1 MDFGVNAGLV
11 DELYARWTADPDAV
25 APEWR
30 AFFQKGR
37 DRALDEAAVD
47 GAAHPPAPAIQPN
60 GASPAPAPQPAAPPA
75 APAPAPSDG
84 DVHDQAVAQARV
96 YQLVQAYRAR
106 GHLYAH
112 LDPLSPPP
120 PPPAELSIESFGLT
134 PADLGRQFRVPDLAG
149 PEVQTLGEIVD
160 RMRETYC
167 RSIGV
172 EFIHI
177 ENVEQ
182 RHWLTEQ
189 MESTKNRLE
198 LRREEELRILTKLV
212 EAEVFEQF
220 LHRSYEAGT
229 KRFSLEGAESLIP
242 LVDLIVEKSA
252 AHGVDEIVVGMAHRG
267 RLNVLANIL
276 DKDLRDIFA
285 AFDDSDAMRYF
296 GGGDVK
302 YHLGFS
308 ADRRTR
314 FGRDVHLTLAFNPSH
329 LEFVDPVVEGRTR
342 AKQDRF
348 GDRQRRRALPLLVHG
363 DAAFMGQGVVAE
375 TLNLA
380 NLPGYSTGGTIH
392 VIVNNQIGFTT
403 PPEDSRS
410 TRYASDLCQMLLM
423 PVFHVN
429 GEDPEAVVQVA
440 SLAVELRQ
448 RFGTDVMID
457 VYCYRRY
464 GHNEGDEPRYTQPL
478 MYAAID
484 KKTSIRQQYKERLS
498 ARRHVTDASVEEIE
512 ERYKK
517 RLASAFQQVRGKA
530 FEPVK
535 YAGAE
540 LWAGYYGGADA
551 EVPEVPTAVPED
563 RLIDLS
569 RRLHT
574 PPEGMD
580 LHPDV
585 IALFRERHERL
596 VAGQPFDWGTAE
608 MLAYASLAFEGTPLR
623 LTGEETARGAFGHR
637 HAVVRDVKTGAAHVP
652 LARLRPG
659 QGRVDV
665 INCPASLA
673 GVLGFEFGYSLD
685 YPEALVIWEAHYGDF
700 LNCAQV
706 IVDQFLAS
714 SEDKWRRLSG
724 MVLYLP
730 HGYEGQG
737 PEHSSARVERFLQA
751 AAEDN
756 LQIVHPTTPA
766 QLFHVLR
773 RQVLRR
779 YRKPLV
785 VFTPKQQL
793 KAPLSRLADLASG
806 TFRRVVPD
814 DLPPEGVRRVLLCS
828 GRVYHDLVRARADRG
843 RTDVAVVRLEQLYP
857 LNRELDEALAPY
869 RDGTEL
875 CWVQEE
881 PKNHGP
887 WYWLNATLPDAL
899 RRRMPLSCVSRAK
912 SASPA
917 TGSPA
922 SHELEE
928 RMLADE
934 AFAAPSPR

>member
-1 MDFGVNAGLV
+1 MERDFGVNAGLV
-11 DELYARWTADPDAV
+11 DELHARWTADPDAV
-25 APEWR
+25 APGWR
-30 AFFQKGR
+30 EYFERGQGR
-37 DRALDEAAVD
+37 GVDEA
-47 GAAHPPAPAIQPN
+47 PLPAQ
-60 GASPAPAPQPAAPPA
+60 AAPPQSG
-75 APAPAPSDG
+75 APTDHEAE
-84 DVHDQAVAQARV
+84 VLDQAVAQARV

-106 GHLYAH
+106 GHLHAH
-112 LDPLSPPP
+112 LDPLG
-120 PPPAELSIESFGLT
+120 PPPAPPPELGIEAFGFA
-134 PADLGRQFRVPDLAG
+134 PGDMGRQFRVTDLAG
-149 PEVQTLGEIVD
+149 PEVQTLGEIVE

-172 EFIHI
+172 EFLHI
-177 ENVEQ
+177 EDVEQ
-182 RHWLTEQ
+182 RGWLREQ
-189 MESTKNRLE
+189 MEASRNRLA
-198 LRREEELRILTKLV
+198 LRREEEIRILTKLV

-220 LHRSYEAGT
+220 LHRSYDAGT

-242 LVDLIVEKSA
+242 LVDLIVERSA
-252 AHGVDEIVVGMAHRG
+252 AHGVEEIVVGMAHRG

-276 DKDLRDIFA
+276 DKDLREIFA
-285 AFDDSDAMRYF
+285 AFADSDALRYF

-348 GDRQRRRALPLLVHG
+348 GDRQRRRALPLLIHG

-375 TLNLA
+375 TLNLM

-403 PPEDSRS
+403 LPGDSRS
-410 TRYASDLCQMLLM
+410 TRYATDLAQMLMM

-484 KKTSIRQQYKERLS
+484 KKPTIRSTYVERLS
-498 ARRHVTDASVEEIE
+498 ARRHVTSALVEEIE
-512 ERYKK
+512 ARYRQ
-517 RLASAFQQVRGKA
+517 RLTSAFDQVKGRA
-530 FEPVK
+530 YDPVK

-551 EVPEVPTAVPED
+551 EVPEVATGVHED

-569 RRLHT
+569 RRLNA
-574 PPEGMD
+574 PPEGAA

-585 IALFRERHERL
+585 AALLRERHERL
-596 VAGQPFDWGTAE
+596 VAGEPVDWGTAE
-608 MLAYASLAFEGTPLR
+608 MLAYASLAFEGTPVR
-623 LTGEETARGAFGHR
+623 LTGEEVARGAFGHR
-637 HAVVRDVKTGAAHVP
+637 HAVVRDMKTGAAHLP

-665 INCPASLA
+665 INSPASLV
-673 GVLGFEFGYSLD
+673 GVLGFEFGYTLD

-700 LNCAQV
+700 VNCAQV

-724 MVLYLP
+724 LVLYLP

-737 PEHSSARVERFLQA
+737 PEHSSARVERFLQG

-756 LQIVHPTTPA
+756 LQVIHPTTPA
-766 QLFHVLR
+766 QLFHALR

-785 VFTPKQQL
+785 IFTPKQQL
-793 KAPLSRLADLASG
+793 KARASRLADLASG
-806 TFRRVVPD
+806 GFQRVIPD
-814 DLPPEGVRRVLLCS
+814 PTDPARVSRVLLCS
-828 GRVYHDLVRARADRG
+828 GRVYHDLVRVRAERG
-843 RTDVAVVRLEQLYP
+843 RENVAVVRLEQLYP
-857 LNRELDEALAPY
+857 LNQELAAALAPY
-869 RDGTEL
+869 REGTEL

-881 PKNHGP
+881 PRNHGA
-887 WYWLNATLPDAL
+887 WYYVNATLPEAL
-899 RRRMPLSCVSRAK
+899 RLKMPLRCVSRAP

-917 TGSPA
+917 TGSTA
-922 SHELEE
+922 AHALEE

-934 AFAAPSPR
+934 AFAR

>member
-1 MDFGVNAGLV
+1 MVGAMERDFGVNAGIV

-25 APEWR
+25 APTWR
-30 AFFQKGR
+30 DYFQR
-37 DRALDEAAVD
+37 AVD
-47 GAAHPPAPAIQPN
+47 PV
-60 GASPAPAPQPAAPPA
+60 PAPAPVEQPPEPAAPPA
-75 APAPAPSDG
+75 DHEAE
-84 DVHDQAVAQARV
+84 VLDQAVAQARV
-96 YQLVQAYRAR
+96 YQLVHAYRAS
-106 GHLYAH
+106 GHLHAH

-120 PPPAELSIESFGLT
+120 SLPPELGIEAFGFS
-134 PADLGRQFRVPDLAG
+134 PADLGRQFRVADLAG
-149 PEVQTLGEIVD
+149 PEVQTLGEIVE

-172 EFIHI
+172 EYIHI
-177 ENVEQ
+177 EHVEQ
-182 RHWLTEQ
+182 RVWLREQ
-189 MESTKNRLE
+189 MEGSRNRIA

-229 KRFSLEGAESLIP
+229 KRFSLEGGESLIP
-242 LVDLIVEKSA
+242 LLDLIVERSA
-252 AHGVDEIVVGMAHRG
+252 VHGVDEIVVAMAHRG

-363 DAAFMGQGVVAE
+363 DAAFIGQGVVAE
-375 TLNLA
+375 TLNLM

-403 PPEDSRS
+403 APEDSRS
-410 TRYASDLCQMLLM
+410 TRYASDLAQMLMM

-429 GEDPEAVVQVA
+429 GEDPEAVIQVA
-440 SLAVELRQ
+440 NLAVELRQ

-457 VYCYRRY
+457 VYGYRRY

-484 KKTSIRQQYKERLS
+484 RKPTIRKIYVERLS
-498 ARRHVTDASVEEIE
+498 ARRHVTDAAVEEIE
-512 ERYKK
+512 ARYRQ
-517 RLASAFQQVRGKA
+517 RLTSAFQQVKGKV

-551 EVPEVPTAVPED
+551 EVPDVSTAVPES

-569 RRLHT
+569 RRLNA
-574 PPEGMD
+574 PPEGVD

-585 IALFRERHERL
+585 AALFRERHDRL
-596 VAGQPFDWGTAE
+596 VAGEPFDWGTAE
-608 MLAYASLAFEGTPLR
+608 MLAYASLAFEGTPVR
-623 LTGEETARGAFGHR
+623 LTGEEVARGAFGHR
-637 HAVVRDVKTGAAHVP
+637 HAVVRDMTTGAAHVP

-665 INCPASLA
+665 INSPASLA

-706 IVDQFLAS
+706 IVDQFIAS

-724 MVLYLP
+724 LVLYLP

-737 PEHSSARVERFLQA
+737 PEHSSARMERFLQG

-756 LQIVHPTTPA
+756 LQVIHPTTPA
-766 QLFHVLR
+766 QLFHALR

-785 VFTPKQQL
+785 IFTPKQQL
-793 KAPLSRLADLASG
+793 KARLSCLADLASG
-806 TFRRVVPD
+806 AFQRVIPD
-814 DLPPEGVRRVLLCS
+814 PADPAGVSCVLLCS
-828 GRVYHDLVRARADRG
+828 GRVYHDLVRARAARG
-843 RTDVAVVRLEQLYP
+843 RADVAIVRLEQLYP
-857 LNRELDEALAPY
+857 LGPELAAALAPY

-875 CWVQEE
+875 RWVQEE
-881 PKNHGP
+881 PRNHGA
-887 WYWLNATLPDAL
+887 WYYVNATLPGPL
-899 RRRMPLSCVSRAK
+899 RRRMPLRCVSRAA

-922 SHELEE
+922 SHELEQ
-928 RMLADE
+928 RMLADD
-934 AFAAPSPR
+934 AFSR